1 MLAGVSLYIGGCTE
15 GALLVTWRHMG
26 DRDAEPNRHL
36 AAVMRQAGVSNK
48 GLGRRVR
55 ELSESD
61 GGSVPVRADHVQVSR
76 WLAGRHPH
84 PRTCRLI
91 ARALA
96 EKLGRRVT
104 LEEIGYGDV
113 AAGPDVGL
121 EYPVDVAASV
131 TALGQLTHSDLH
143 DAAVVSGLRVVP
155 EAWSTLLVRWLV
167 DTDHEQS
174 RPPADPRPVTVID
187 VEAIRDAT
195 VMFGN
200 YDYKFGGGRP
210 KPLVA
215 KFLEIEVLPLL
226 PHVSLTD
233 PVGREYFREVAALTR
248 LAGWTAYDAGAHGQA
263 QRYLTQAFRLAKA
276 AGDKALCGRI
286 LAGMSHQANF
296 LGHYQ
301 RAVDLATAAHQGAK
315 GYTTPTSVALFL
327 AMKARAH
334 ASLGQEAEATA
345 ALLAA
350 ERQHAQ
356 GEPANDPVWIR
367 YFDRAELHAEFAHC
381 FRDLKKS
388 ELANYHAAASIRES
402 SNLYVRS
409 LSFCRTV
416 LATSHLLNNDIEEAL
431 AVASGVVD
439 TAATLQSFRVLS
451 YVADFRTRLATVCAD
466 DPIVRRF
473 NEYADTQLSLKRA
486 PMPRRLVVT

>member
-1 MLAGVSLYIGGCTE
+1 
-15 GALLVTWRHMG
+15 
-26 DRDAEPNRHL
+26 
-36 AAVMRQAGVSNK
+36 MRQAGVSNK

-61 GGSVPVRADHVQVSR
+61 GGSAPVRADHVQVSR
-76 WLAGRHPH
+76 WLAGRHPQ

-104 LEEIGYGDV
+104 LDEIGYGG
-113 AAGPDVGL
+113 AASGPDTGL
-121 EYPVDVAASV
+121 EYPANVAASI
-131 TALGQLTHSDLH
+131 TALCQLTHNDLH
-143 DAAVVSGLRVVP
+143 DASVSALTVVP
-155 EAWSTLLVRWLV
+155 DAWNTLLVRWLV
-167 DTDHEQS
+167 DSDQGQA
-174 RPPADPRPVTVID
+174 RAPADPRPVTATD

-195 VMFGN
+195 IMFGN

-210 KPLVA
+210 KLLVA
-215 KFLEIEVLPLL
+215 KFLEIEVLPHL
-226 PHVSLTD
+226 PHVSPTD

-263 QRYLTQAFRLAKA
+263 QRYLTQAFRLARA

-301 RAVDLATAAHQGAK
+301 LAVDLATAAHHGAQ
-315 GYTTPTSVALFL
+315 GYTTPTTVALFL

-334 ASLGQEAEATA
+334 ASLGQEADATA

-350 ERQHAQ
+350 ERQHTLCNP
-356 GEPANDPVWIR
+356 ENDPMWIR

-381 FRDLKKS
+381 FRDLNKPK
-388 ELANYHAAASIRES
+388 LANHHAAASVRES
-402 SNLYVRS
+402 ANLYVRS

-416 LATSHLLNNDIEEAL
+416 LATSHLQNSDIEEAL
-431 AVASGVVD
+431 AVATGVVD
-439 TAATLQSFRVLS
+439 TAAALQSSRVRS
-451 YVADFRTRLATVCAD
+451 YIADFRARLAAIRKD
-466 DPIVRRF
+466 DPIVRKF
-473 NEYADTQLSLKRA
+473 NEYVDIQLSLKSA
-486 PMPRRLVVT
+486 PMSRRLVVT

>member
-1 MLAGVSLYIGGCTE
+1 
-15 GALLVTWRHMG
+15 
-26 DRDAEPNRHL
+26 
-36 AAVMRQAGVSNK
+36 MRQAGVSNK

-55 ELSESD
+55 ELSEGD
-61 GGSVPVRADHVQVSR
+61 GGHAPVSADHVQVSR
-76 WLAGRHPH
+76 WLAGRHPQ
-84 PRTCRLI
+84 PRTCRLV

-96 EKLGRRVT
+96 EKLGRPVK
-104 LEEIGYGDV
+104 LDEIGYGDV

-121 EYPVDVAASV
+121 EYPADVAASV
-131 TALGQLTHSDLH
+131 AALGQLTHSDLH
-143 DAAVVSGLRVVP
+143 DAAVNGLRVVP
-155 EAWSTLLVRWLV
+155 DAWSTLLVRWLV
-167 DTDHEQS
+167 DSDYEQS
-174 RPPADPRPVTVID
+174 RPPAHPRPVTATD
-187 VEAIRDAT
+187 VDAIRDAT

-215 KFLEIEVLPLL
+215 KFLEIDVLPHL

-263 QRYLTQAFRLAKA
+263 QRYLTQAFRFARA

-301 RAVDLATAAHQGAK
+301 LAVDLATAAHQGAK

-334 ASLGQEAEATA
+334 ASLGQEAEATT

-350 ERQHAQ
+350 EREHAQ
-356 GEPANDPVWIR
+356 SEPAKDPVWIR
-367 YFDRAELHAEFAHC
+367 YFDSAELHAEFAHC
-381 FRDLKKS
+381 FRDLKKP

-402 SNLYVRS
+402 SNIYVRS

-431 AVASGVVD
+431 AVASSVVD
-439 TAATLQSFRVLS
+439 TAATLQSARVLS
-451 YVADFRTRLATVCAD
+451 YIADFRARLAAVCTD

-473 NEYADTQLSLKRA
+473 NEYSDTQLSLKRA
-486 PMPRRLVVT
+486 PMPRRLVLT

>member
-1 MLAGVSLYIGGCTE
+1 
-15 GALLVTWRHMG
+15 MG
-26 DRDAEPNRHL
+26 DRDAEPNHHL

-61 GGSVPVRADHVQVSR
+61 SGTAPVRADHVQVSR

-104 LEEIGYGDV
+104 LDEIGYGNV
-113 AAGPDVGL
+113 ATSPDIGL

-131 TALGQLTHSDLH
+131 AALGQLAHSDLY
-143 DAAVVSGLRVVP
+143 DATVSGLTVVP
-155 EAWSTLLVRWLV
+155 DAWNTLLVRWLV
-167 DTDHEQS
+167 DSDQGQS
-174 RPPADPRPVTVID
+174 GPPANPRPMTATD
-187 VEAIRDAT
+187 VDAIRDAT

-210 KPLVA
+210 KLLVA
-215 KFLEIEVLPLL
+215 KFLEIEVIPHL
-226 PHVSLTD
+226 PHISPTD

-263 QRYLTQAFRLAKA
+263 QRYLTQAFRIAKA

-301 RAVDLATAAHQGAK
+301 LAVDLATAAHQGAK
-315 GYTTPTSVALFL
+315 GCTTPTTVALFL

-350 ERQHAQ
+350 ERQHAL
-356 GEPANDPVWIR
+356 GGPANDPMWIR

-381 FRDLKKS
+381 FRDLNKP
-388 ELANYHAAASIRES
+388 ELANHHAAASIRES

-416 LATSHLLNNDIEEAL
+416 LATSHLQNNDVEEAL
-431 AVASGVVD
+431 TVASAVVD
-439 TAATLQSFRVLS
+439 TAATLQSSRVLS
-451 YVADFRTRLATVCAD
+451 YIADFRARLAAACAN
-466 DPIVRRF
+466 DPIVRGF
-473 NEYADTQLSLKRA
+473 NEYADSRLLLKRA
-486 PMPRRLVVT
+486 PMPRRLAVP

>member
-1 MLAGVSLYIGGCTE
+1 
-15 GALLVTWRHMG
+15 
-26 DRDAEPNRHL
+26 
-36 AAVMRQAGVSNK
+36 MRQAGVSNK

-55 ELSESD
+55 ELSETD
-61 GGSVPVRADHVQVSR
+61 GGSAPVRADHVQVSR
-76 WLAGRHPH
+76 WLAGRRPQ

-104 LEEIGYGDV
+104 LDEIGYGGV
-113 AAGPDVGL
+113 ATGPDTGL
-121 EYPVDVAASV
+121 EYPADVAASA
-131 TALGQLTHSDLH
+131 TALGQLAHNDLH
-143 DAAVVSGLRVVP
+143 DASVSGLTVVP
-155 EAWSTLLVRWLV
+155 DAWNTLLVRWLV
-167 DTDHEQS
+167 DSDQGQFS
-174 RPPADPRPVTVID
+174 PPASPRSVTATEVD
-187 VEAIRDAT
+187 AIRDAT
-195 VMFGN
+195 IMFGN

-210 KPLVA
+210 KLLIA
-215 KFLEIEVLPLL
+215 KFLEVEILPHL
-226 PHVSLTD
+226 PHVSSTD
-233 PVGREYFREVAALTR
+233 PMGREYFREVAALIR

-263 QRYLTQAFRLAKA
+263 QRYLTQAFRLAVA

-301 RAVDLATAAHQGAK
+301 LAVDLATAAHHGAR
-315 GYTTPTSVALFL
+315 GHTTPTTVALFL

-356 GEPANDPVWIR
+356 GEQANDPVWIR

-381 FRDLKKS
+381 FRDLNKP
-388 ELANYHAAASIRES
+388 ELANHHAAASIRES

-416 LATSHLLNNDIEEAL
+416 LATSHLQNNELEEAL
-431 AVASGVVD
+431 TVASSVVD
-439 TAATLQSFRVLS
+439 TAATLQSSRVLC
-451 YVADFRTRLATVCAD
+451 YIADFRARLATVHAD

-473 NEYADTQLSLKRA
+473 NEYADAQLSLKRV
-486 PMPRRLVVT
+486 PMSRRLAVT